1 MPVTILGITLGGE
14 TAKKKAAESTYAI
27 KYPISGDINAL
38 RQNLGRATI
47 ELGDLKGQ
55 TPESASD
62 KRSQQRNITALT
74 TQTINLQNAIKDASM
89 YMGNANNNFTLKL
102 PSISTL
108 LNKSPYAPA
117 TPTTPTTQPIVQK
130 SVKKTKVVA
139 GLDKTTT
146 TTQEQV
152 VDNTDGGQPQVGTQ
166 PQGASGNYPPPQGVQ
181 GTNYGKWIGIGALV
195 AGIGTLGYVFFKKDK

>member
-14 TAKKKAAESTYAI
+14 TAKKKAAASAYAI
-27 KYPISGDINAL
+27 KYPISGDVNGL
-38 RQNLGRATI
+38 RQNLGKATI
-47 ELGDLKGQ
+47 ELTNLKAEA
-55 TPESASD
+55 PELAAD
-62 KRSQQRNITALT
+62 KRTQQRNITALT
-74 TQTINLQNAIKDASM
+74 TQTINLQNAINDASLG
-89 YMGNANNNFTLKL
+89 MGNVSNNFTLKL
-102 PSISTL
+102 PSISSL

-117 TPTTPTTQPIVQK
+117 DTTSQPLVQQNI
-130 SVKKTKVVA
+130 KKTKVVD
-139 GLDKTTT
+139 GLDQKTT